1 MPLDDKPADN
11 CSFQEWFSAM
21 ASVNLSKLSEQLRG
35 EFEEMQNEVLMP
47 HEHTEFS
54 KNSSTGR
61 VRYSDIP
68 CLDISRVKLRFPV
81 DGNDFIHAN
90 WVHLRDSP
98 FTFIITQAPLEATI
112 SHFWSMIWYE
122 DVSAVVCLTPIIE
135 QNEPN
140 DRPYWPVKPGED
152 QFTVSSEFSLQHLD
166 KVMQEE
172 LQITLLRLV
181 NKSTGESRELYHYMF
196 MNWPDHDS
204 PTCTHTILEAMETI
218 EKNIFRENG
227 KLPIIV
233 VHCSAGVGRAGTFV
247 CLSNLIHIAEKKK
260 PINVQEVVKAVRK
273 QRALVVQSF
282 PQYAFLHWA
291 LLVHMMNKDES
302 VKSVL
307 EKSCNT
313 VCAIR
318 EWSTDSECVEFTR
331 VKRTTIFARFNQRVK
346 GMFSKMTLKKQKKPS

>member
-1 MPLDDKPADN
+1 MSMDKPDDN

-21 ASVNLSKLSEQLRG
+21 ASVNLRKLSEQLKA

-54 KNSSTGR
+54 KNSFTGR

-90 WVHLRDSP
+90 WVHLRYSP

-112 SHFWSMIWYE
+112 SHFWSMVWYE
-122 DVSAVVCLTPIIE
+122 EVSAVVCLTPITE

-152 QFTVSSEFSLQHLD
+152 QFIMSGEILLQHLD
-166 KVMQEE
+166 KIMQDE

-196 MNWPDHDS
+196 MNWPDHAS
-204 PTCTHTILEAMETI
+204 PTCTHTFLEAMETI
-218 EKNIFRENG
+218 EKNSLRENE
-227 KLPIIV
+227 
-233 VHCSAGVGRAGTFV
+233 
-247 CLSNLIHIAEKKK
+247 NKK
-260 PINVQEVVKAVRK
+260 PINVLEVVKAVRK

-291 LLVHMMNKDES
+291 LLVHMMKKDS
-302 VKSVL
+302 NLKSVL
-307 EKSCNT
+307 EKSCKT
-313 VCAIR
+313 ICAIR
-318 EWSTDSECVEFTR
+318 EWSTDSECMKFAQ
-331 VKRTTIFARFNQRVK
+331 VKRKTIFGRFNQRVK
-346 GMFSKMTLKKQKKPS
+346 GMFSKMSLRKQKKPS